1 MKRTLRILK
10 ATLIG
15 GLLFMVPLILMLVV
29 LRKGIEFAKKIVT
42 PVAALAP
49 VESVAGVTI
58 VTLVAAL
65 LLVLIAMGFGLFA
78 QTRLGRRIRDWLES
92 TVVGKVPGYSI
103 LKGILADPDGVS
115 STADVKTALAWIE
128 ESWVY
133 AFVLEV
139 HPDGNLTVF
148 VPGAPSPLAG
158 AVYFLPED
166 RVRLL
171 DVPVAPVMKALRGL
185 GIGSAELL
193 AGSSRAEG
201 AALAAVAAVHPAD
214 AQHVPER
221 LDGVAHHA
229 HLRFRRVEP
238 EDRHLGD
245 REAPALR
252 EVEDLDVPG
261 EAVDRAPAA
270 NSSRATSPRKSLKP
284 HCVSWIPGTAK
295 SLDDPV
301 ADLAEQD
308 PVEGL
313 ALAHE
318 VLLHAARADRD
329 RMRRQPLGELDPLRE
344 RASRGRCPRSGAGR
358 PRRRAR
364 LRGSR
369 RPCRGWRRSEMT
381 RRSSFSSPATRRARA
396 TVSSVEPSS
405 TRIVSQ
411 SQPPGR
417 ACAHCATLR
426 TQASI
431 RLGLVV
437 GGNDERCLHCRVD
450 SITNW

>member
-29 LRKGIEFAKKIVT
+29 LRKGIEFAKKVVT

-49 VESVAGVTI
+49 VESVAGVTM

-78 QTRLGRRIRDWLES
+78 QTKLGQRIRDWLES

-158 AVYFLPED
+158 AVYFLPAD

-171 DVPVAPVMKALRGL
+171 DVPVAGVMKALRGL

-193 AGSSRAEG
+193 AGR
-201 AALAAVAAVHPAD
+201 LA
-214 AQHVPER
+214 
-221 LDGVAHHA
+221 
-229 HLRFRRVEP
+229 
-238 EDRHLGD
+238 
-245 REAPALR
+245 
-252 EVEDLDVPG
+252 
-261 EAVDRAPAA
+261 
-270 NSSRATSPRKSLKP
+270 PRP
-284 HCVSWIPGTAK
+284 
-295 SLDDPV
+295 
-301 ADLAEQD
+301 
-308 PVEGL
+308 
-313 ALAHE
+313 
-318 VLLHAARADRD
+318 
-329 RMRRQPLGELDPLRE
+329 
-344 RASRGRCPRSGAGR
+344 
-358 PRRRAR
+358 
-364 LRGSR
+364 
-369 RPCRGWRRSEMT
+369 
-381 RRSSFSSPATRRARA
+381 
-396 TVSSVEPSS
+396 
-405 TRIVSQ
+405 
-411 SQPPGR
+411 
-417 ACAHCATLR
+417 
-426 TQASI
+426 
-431 RLGLVV
+431 
-437 GGNDERCLHCRVD
+437 
-450 SITNW
+450 